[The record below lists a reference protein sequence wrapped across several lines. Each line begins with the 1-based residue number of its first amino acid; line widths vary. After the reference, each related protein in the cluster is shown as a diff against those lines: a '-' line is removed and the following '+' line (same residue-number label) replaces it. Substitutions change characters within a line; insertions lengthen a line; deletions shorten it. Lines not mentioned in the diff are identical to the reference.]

1 MTSMTT
7 KPSPAEIRRARADN
21 PKARERDVAKQLG
34 ISEADLVA
42 ASCGAGVRRIRADV
56 DAFLT
61 GAPALGEVMA
71 LTRNES
77 AVHEK
82 IGTYEKPVL
91 GKHASMVL
99 GSQID
104 LRIFPR
110 DWVHGFAVEKG
121 EGAEMRRSL
130 QFFDAAGEAVHKLH
144 LREASNVDAYE
155 ALVASMLTDDQSDA
169 VAVAAKPLKIADN
182 DDAARPH
189 ADDLRER
196 WARMTDV
203 HQFVGILRDLKLSR
217 RQAVELVG
225 PEFAWRIDDEA
236 VPAVMRLAADE
247 ALPIMCFVGNGGC
260 IQIHSGPIA
269 EIKPMG
275 PWINVLDPTFHLH
288 LRTDHITDV
297 WAVRKPNVDG
307 HVSSIE
313 AYGADGSMIIQFFG
327 QRKEGTDERREWRG
341 IVEGLPRVPQSSAA

>member
-1 MTSMTT
+1 MTSTTT
-7 KPSPAEIRRARADN
+7 KPSPADIRRARADN
-21 PKARERDVAKQLG
+21 PKARERDVARQLG

-42 ASCGAGVRRIRADV
+42 ASCGAGARRIRADV

-82 IGTYEKPVL
+82 IGVYEKPVL
-91 GKHASMVL
+91 GKHASTVL
-99 GSQID
+99 GSEID

-110 DWVHGFAVEKG
+110 HWAHGFAVEKVEGG
-121 EGAEMRRSL
+121 EVRRSL
-130 QFFDAAGEAVHKLH
+130 RFFDAAGEAVHKLH
-144 LREASNVDAYE
+144 LRDASSVDAYE
-155 ALVASMLTDDQSDA
+155 ALVAEMLMDDQSDA
-169 VAVAAKPLKIADN
+169 IEVSAGPARTADN
-182 DDAARPH
+182 DDDADPH

-196 WARMTDV
+196 WSRMTDV
-203 HQFVGILRDLKLSR
+203 HQFVTILRDLKLSR
-217 RQAVELVG
+217 RRAVELVG
-225 PEFAWRIDDEA
+225 PEFAWRIDDDA
-236 VPAVMRLAADE
+236 VPAMMRLAANE

-297 WAVRKPNVDG
+297 WAVRKPNVEG

-313 AYGADGSMIIQFFG
+313 AYGADGQMIIQFFG
-327 QRKEGTDERREWRG
+327 QRKEGSDERREWRG

>member
-1 MTSMTT
+1 MTSTTT
-7 KPSPAEIRRARADN
+7 KPSPADIRRARTDN
-21 PKARERDVAKQLG
+21 PKARERDLAGLLG

-42 ASCGAGVRRIRADV
+42 ASCGAGARRIRADV

-82 IGTYEKPVL
+82 IGVYEKPVL
-91 GKHASMVL
+91 GKHASTVL
-99 GSQID
+99 GSEID

-110 DWVHGFAVEKG
+110 HWVHGFAVEKVEGG
-121 EGAEMRRSL
+121 EVRRSL
-130 QFFDAAGEAVHKLH
+130 RFFDAAGEAVHKLH
-144 LREASNVDAYE
+144 LRDASSVDAYE
-155 ALVASMLTDDQSDA
+155 ALVAEMLMDDQSDA
-169 VAVAAKPLKIADN
+169 IEVSAGPARTADN
-182 DDAARPH
+182 DDDAGPH

-196 WARMTDV
+196 WSRMTDV
-203 HQFVGILRDLKLSR
+203 HQFVTILRDLKLSR
-217 RQAVELVG
+217 RRAVELVG
-225 PEFAWRIDDEA
+225 PEFAWRIDDDA
-236 VPAVMRLAADE
+236 VPAMMRLAANE

-313 AYGADGSMIIQFFG
+313 AYGADGQMIIQFFG
-327 QRKEGTDERREWRG
+327 QRKEGSDERREWRG

>member
-1 MTSMTT
+1 MIQHT
-7 KPSPAEIRRARADN
+7 KPSPADIRRARMEN

-42 ASCGAGVRRIRADV
+42 ASCGAGARRIRADV

-82 IGTYEKPVL
+82 IGAYEKPVL

-99 GSQID
+99 GSEID
-104 LRIFPR
+104 LRIFPGQ
-110 DWVHGFAVEKG
+110 WVHGFAVEKG
-121 EGAEMRRSL
+121 EGGEVRRSL
-130 QFFDAAGEAVHKLH
+130 QFFDAAGEAMHKLH
-144 LREASNVDAYE
+144 LRDASNVEAYE
-155 ALVASMLTDDQSDA
+155 ALVASMLADDQSDA
-169 VAVAAKPLKIADN
+169 IEIAAGATKAAAN
-182 DDAARPH
+182 DDAPLPQ
-189 ADDLRER
+189 ADDLRDR
-196 WARMTDV
+196 WSRMTDV
-203 HQFVGILRDLKLSR
+203 HQFVTILRDMKLSR

-225 PEFAWRIDDEA
+225 PEFAWRIDDDA
-236 VPAVMRLAADE
+236 VPAMMRLAAKE

-269 EIKPMG
+269 DVRPMG

-313 AYGADGSMIIQFFG
+313 AYGADGQMIIQFFG
-327 QRKEGTDERREWRG
+327 QRKEGADERREWRG
-341 IVEGLPRVPQSSAA
+341 IVEGLPRAPQSSAA